1 MKTILITGANKGIG
15 LALVQALANQAQ
27 QVLLGARNPQRAAA
41 AIAQLASQG
50 ITNVTYVH
58 VDLADSAALAATVNH
73 VTANYPDLD
82 LLINNAGIPGSTADS
97 LATPLTDL
105 QNTMQVNFFGTYQ
118 LTQGLLPLLNQ
129 NAGRIVNITIPT
141 DPNPLWNPLA
151 YKTSKAAQNV
161 MTQVMA
167 LDLTQTKA
175 GASTFSIHPGP
186 TTTDLNGN
194 LTYPGFH
201 TPADV
206 ATKITTLLNDGQS
219 HHGKFIEIYP
229 QLRG

>member
-15 LALVQALANQAQ
+15 LALVQALAPQAQ
-27 QVLLGARNPQRAAA
+27 QVLLGARNAQRAEA
-41 AIAQLASQG
+41 AIAQLATQD

-58 VDLADSAALAATVNH
+58 VDLADSAALTETVAAINAT
-73 VTANYPDLD
+73 YPDLD
-82 LLINNAGIPGSTADS
+82 LLINNAGIPGGAANS
-97 LATPLTDL
+97 LTTPLTDL
-105 QNTMQVNFFGTYQ
+105 QTTMQVNFFGTYQ
-118 LTQGLLPLLNQ
+118 LTQGLLPRLNQ

-161 MTQVMA
+161 MTQAMA
-167 LDLTQTKA
+167 LDLTQAKA
-175 GASTFSIHPGP
+175 GATTFSIHPGP

-201 TPADV
+201 SPADV
-206 ATKITTLLNDGQS
+206 ATKISALLNDGQS
-219 HHGKFIEIYP
+219 HHGEFIEIYP